1 MSGAE
6 VLGLSHLLMGVTGK
20 YIFKNPDYSG
30 NLEIITVA
38 GAGHIFRSW

>member
-30 NLEIITVA
+30 NLEFFYDILPVTPINK
-38 GAGHIFRSW
+38 